1 MALDRHDQSHHQVDS
16 EPSTPLIRPFRSS
29 IMTTDKALH
38 TSSAEVTPTM
48 SYDPNKPD
56 RAYDRDLEDDKALSG
71 HHFTVQGNAASNVPP
86 IHDPLIAGVAKI
98 STFRQVYSSKKL
110 VWSFWIAF
118 AFWAFAIALSQDTTF
133 VCKSSIPLAGSPT
146 PLNVYQTS

>member
-1 MALDRHDQSHHQVDS
+1 
-16 EPSTPLIRPFRSS
+16 
-29 IMTTDKALH
+29 MTTDKVLNE
-38 TSSAEVTPTM
+38 SSAEISPTM
-48 SYDPNKPD
+48 SYGSNKPD
-56 RAYDRDLEDDKALSG
+56 HINDKDLDDDKALSG

-98 STFRQVYSSKKL
+98 STFRQVYSTKKL

-133 VCKSSIPLAGSPT
+133 VCKSSSPLAC
-146 PLNVYQTS
+146 

>member
-1 MALDRHDQSHHQVDS
+1 
-16 EPSTPLIRPFRSS
+16 
-29 IMTTDKALH
+29 MTTDKALH
-38 TSSAEVTPTM
+38 TSSNEITSTM

-56 RAYDRDLEDDKALSG
+56 RANDKNLDDDKAPSG

-86 IHDPLIAGVAKI
+86 CHDPLIAGVAKI

-146 PLNVYQTS
+146 PLNVYQTR

>member
-1 MALDRHDQSHHQVDS
+1 
-16 EPSTPLIRPFRSS
+16 
-29 IMTTDKALH
+29 MTTDKALH

-133 VCKSSIPLAGSPT
+133 VCKSDDHVISSVTGT
-146 PLNVYQTS
+146 FCM

>member
-1 MALDRHDQSHHQVDS
+1 
-16 EPSTPLIRPFRSS
+16 
-29 IMTTDKALH
+29 MTTDKVLNE
-38 TSSAEVTPTM
+38 SSAKISPTM
-48 SYDPNKPD
+48 SYGSNKPD
-56 RAYDRDLEDDKALSG
+56 HINDKDLDDDKALSG

-98 STFRQVYSSKKL
+98 STFRQVYSTKKL

-133 VCKSSIPLAGSPT
+133 VCKSSSPLAC
-146 PLNVYQTS
+146 

>member
-1 MALDRHDQSHHQVDS
+1 MTID
-16 EPSTPLIRPFRSS
+16 ETCNRSS
-29 IMTTDKALH
+29 TGI
-38 TSSAEVTPTM
+38 TPTM

-56 RAYDRDLEDDKALSG
+56 RVNDKDLDDDKVPSG
-71 HHFTVQGNAASNVPP
+71 HHFAVQGNAASNVPP
-86 IHDPLIAGVAKI
+86 IHDPLAVGVAKI

-133 VCKSSIPLAGSPT
+133 VCKSDGPFISSFTGT
-146 PLNVYQTS
+146 FCM

>member
-1 MALDRHDQSHHQVDS
+1 
-16 EPSTPLIRPFRSS
+16 
-29 IMTTDKALH
+29 
-38 TSSAEVTPTM
+38 M
-48 SYDPNKPD
+48 SYGSNKPD
-56 RAYDRDLEDDKALSG
+56 HINDKDLDDDKALSG

-98 STFRQVYSSKKL
+98 STFRQVYSTKKL

-133 VCKSSIPLAGSPT
+133 VCKSSSPLAC
-146 PLNVYQTS
+146 